1 MLDPAVVFSWAHFVL
16 THENVLAAL
25 EFLEK
30 FITIGVLPVALIAF
44 FKDRKKE
51 HEEVAAVRAA
61 AERDRNARQYLTY
74 DALDDRYGE
83 FLKLM
88 VQTAVLPV
96 YPANTVLTVAN
107 LNDRQKRRYLAA
119 FELLISIFERAFLM
133 FRTPDISS
141 NTAQWQGWKACM
153 FSWRQRLGW
162 DEIFKAVNGEQF
174 DADFVQYIDRLAQS
188 PAATAASALVDPS
201 EVASTAVTPPGA
213 TGVFQK
219 PYETISQWVLAHGM
233 WLIPGTF
240 VLLLGIYW
248 SAPSKEVAAAQDCS
262 GAQAPATGPR

>member
-1 MLDPAVVFSWAHFVL
+1 MLDPAVLFSWPHFIL
-16 THENVLAAL
+16 THENVQAAL

-61 AERDRNARQYLTY
+61 AERDRKAQQYLTY

-96 YPANTVLTVAN
+96 YPANAELTVLN
-107 LNDRQKRRYLAA
+107 LNHRQKRRYLAA
-119 FELLISIFERAFLM
+119 FEVLISIFERAFLM
-133 FRTPDISS
+133 FRTPDVSS

-153 FSWRQRLGW
+153 FSWRQRAGW
-162 DEIFKAVNGEQF
+162 DEIFTAVNGEQF
-174 DADFVQYIDRLAQS
+174 DADFVQYIDRLAQL
-188 PAATAASALVDPS
+188 PAETAASALIDPS
-201 EVASTAVTPPGA
+201 EVPSPAVTPPET

-219 PYETISQWVLAHGM
+219 RYETISQWVLAHGM
-233 WLIPGTF
+233 WLIPGAF

-248 SAPSKEVAAAQDCS
+248 SAPPKEMAAAQDCR
-262 GAQAPATGPR
+262 GAQAPSTGTR